1 MLQSNMAV
9 TIQNG
14 RPEMFQDAYLSRY
27 PTDNEIFFTIFYI
40 SKGQDSE
47 SDILLKYKIQY
58 GGYKLIWTPEIYFS
72 LRLY

>member
-14 RPEMFQDAYLSRY
+14 RPEMFYDAYLSRY
-27 PTDNEIFFTIFYI
+27 LTDNENFVTVFYI
-40 SKGQDSE
+40 SKSQDSE
-47 SDILLKYKIQY
+47 SDILIKYEIQY
-58 GGYKLIWTPEIYFS
+58 GGYKLRWTPKIYIS